1 MRRNS
6 LTEIAENIAPLA
18 FALATALATSSAY
31 ANPFEL
37 QLSESGF
44 ATQTVVSA
52 TPLVFFAGAF
62 GTFDANIIGGTST
75 TIPSIDLSSS
85 NVSSTT
91 AGTLTIELTE
101 TGLFSPAGLTQWATV
116 FTGSWINSGSSV
128 QLQSF
133 VDLSNALF
141 GMGIP
146 LSTLNS
152 STTPFALSDT
162 KGANITTTPYS
173 LTEIITVT
181 ADGSEQF
188 SLDGSLHPVPE
199 PASLTLLGTALV
211 GLGWL
216 GRRRSRQT

>member
-1 MRRNS
+1 MVRTS
-6 LTEIAENIAPLA
+6 TPLVW
-18 FALATALATSSAY
+18 ALAAALPTSNAY

-37 QLSESGF
+37 QLSESGYS
-44 ATQTVVSA
+44 TQTVIGT
-52 TPLVFFAGAF
+52 TPSVLYSGAF
-62 GTFDANIIGGTST
+62 GTFTTNIVGGTST

-85 NVSSTT
+85 NVSSST

-101 TGLFSPAGLTQWATV
+101 TGLFSPAGLTQWETV
-116 FTGSWINSGSSV
+116 FTGSWNGSGSSV

-162 KGANITTTPYS
+162 EGANITTTPYS

-181 ADGSEQF
+181 AGGSGHF
-188 SLDGSLHPVPE
+188 SLDGMLQPVPE

-216 GRRRSRQT
+216 GRRRARQA